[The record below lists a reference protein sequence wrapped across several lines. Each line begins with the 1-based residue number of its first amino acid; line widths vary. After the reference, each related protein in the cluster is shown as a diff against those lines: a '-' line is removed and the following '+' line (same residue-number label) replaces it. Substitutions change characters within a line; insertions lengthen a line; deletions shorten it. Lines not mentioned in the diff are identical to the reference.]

1 MRSNSGG
8 GKSSNNT
15 GNPTLEEHQASKGV
29 NGAAISGEKKV
40 AGQPSRKESRSE
52 SGSP

>member
-15 GNPTLEEHQASKGV
+15 GNPTLDEHQRAKGV
-29 NGAAISGEKKV
+29 HGNAIAGDKK
-40 AGQPSRKESRSE
+40 AK
-52 SGSP
+52 GSDKKRQDANDKSP

>member
-15 GNPTLEEHQASKGV
+15 GNPTLDEHQRAKGV
-29 NGAAISGEKKV
+29 HGNAIAGDQKAKGSDKKRED
-40 AGQPSRKESRSE
+40 APRK
-52 SGSP
+52 SP

>member
-15 GNPTLEEHQASKGV
+15 GNPTLDEHEAAKGRS
-29 NGAAISGEKKV
+29 GAAIHGDKKV
-40 AGQPSRKESRSE
+40 GGTPDRTTPRDKQSS
-52 SGSP
+52 